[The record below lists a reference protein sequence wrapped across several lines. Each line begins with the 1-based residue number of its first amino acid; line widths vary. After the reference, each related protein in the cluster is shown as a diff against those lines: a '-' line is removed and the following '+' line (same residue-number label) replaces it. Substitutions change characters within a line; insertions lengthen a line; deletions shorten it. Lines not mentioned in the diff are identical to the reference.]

1 MSMVQIYAKQN
12 IGKRSVT
19 VDSEEDQFRD
29 ILTLMELLTNI
40 LSKDVIDFGE
50 PGTLCEYSNA
60 FKREIISDILVIIM
74 CYTFS

>member
-1 MSMVQIYAKQN
+1 MYEVSMSMVQIYAKQN

-50 PGTLCEYSNA
+50 PGTVCLIDTSFHN
-60 FKREIISDILVIIM
+60 RS
-74 CYTFS
+74 